1 MPAKRESS
9 CRVCG
14 SGLFVEPLL
23 RYSNMPGAAQDF
35 PTAETLKQDVGTNL
49 AVCQCASCGLVQLDN
64 APVGYWREVIRAA
77 AFSEEMKAFR
87 RAQFRAWVGKYTLTA
102 KKILE
107 VGCGRGE
114 YLSLLKDC
122 AVEAHGLEYAASSV
136 ECCRNQGL
144 SVSKGFPDQAEHHVA
159 HAPFDAFVCL
169 NFLEHWP
176 DPNAALHGIKA
187 NLLDGGIGLVE
198 VPNFDMIV
206 QKGLFSEFIAD
217 HLLYF
222 SRETLSFTLQRNG
235 FDVLECAP
243 VWHDYILSAVVK
255 KRVRPDLGFFEQ
267 YRERITKELD
277 TFLSGMPTGRV
288 AVWGAGH
295 QALAVLSLA
304 NLGSRICY
312 VVDSATFK
320 QGKYT
325 PATHV
330 PIVSPEAL
338 TTDPVDAVIVM
349 AASYSDEV
357 AHILRSFHGETI
369 RVGIL
374 RNFGLE
380 IV

>member
-1 MPAKRESS
+1 MLRYANMPA
-9 CRVCG
+9 
-14 SGLFVEPLL
+14 
-23 RYSNMPGAAQDF
+23 AAQGF
-35 PTAETLKQDVGTNL
+35 PVAETLQQDVGTDL
-49 AVCQCASCGLVQLDN
+49 EVRQCASCGLVQLGN
-64 APVGYWREVIRAA
+64 APVSYYREVIRAA
-77 AFSEEMKAFR
+77 AFSDEMKAFR
-87 RAQFRAWVGKYTLTA
+87 RTQFQAWVEKYRLTG

-114 YLSLLKDC
+114 YLSLIKEC
-122 AVEAHGLEYAASSV
+122 AVEAHGVEYAASSV
-136 ECCRNQGL
+136 ECCRQQGL
-144 SVSKGFPDQAEHHVA
+144 SVVQGFPDRADHRFP

-176 DPNAALHGIKA
+176 DPNAVFHGIKA
-187 NLLDGGIGLVE
+187 NLVEGGMGLVE

-206 QKGLFSEFIAD
+206 CKGLFSEFIAD
-217 HLLYF
+217 HLFYF
-222 SRETLSFTLQRNG
+222 DRQTLSFTLQKNG
-235 FDVLECAP
+235 FDVLECTS

-255 KRVRPDLGFFEQ
+255 KRVCTDLGFFENC
-267 YRERITKELD
+267 RESITKELD
-277 TFLSGMPTGRV
+277 DFLSRIPTGRV

-295 QALAVLSLA
+295 QALAVLALA

-357 AHILRSFHGETI
+357 VKNLRSFCPDAI
-369 RVGIL
+369 QVAIVRD
-374 RNFGLE
+374 FGLE
-380 IV
+380 VL

>member
-1 MPAKRESS
+1 MQAKHVSF

-14 SGLFVEPLL
+14 SELFAEPLL

-35 PTAETLKQDVGTNL
+35 PTAETRQRDAGTNL
-49 AVCQCASCGLVQLDN
+49 DVCQCSSCGLVQLDN
-64 APVGYWREVIRAA
+64 DPVGYWREVIRAA
-77 AFSEEMKAFR
+77 AFSEEMKEFR
-87 RAQFRAWVGKYTLTA
+87 RAQFRAWVERYRLTS

-114 YLSLLKDC
+114 YLSLLKEC
-122 AVEAHGLEYAASSV
+122 AVDAHGLEYAAASV
-136 ECCRNQGL
+136 ECCHQQGL
-144 SVSKGFPDQAEHHVA
+144 SVVRGFPGRDGSRLPS
-159 HAPFDAFVCL
+159 APFDAFLCL

-176 DPNAALHGIKA
+176 DPNAVFHGIKS
-187 NLLDGGIGLVE
+187 NLVEGGIGLVE

-222 SRETLSFTLQRNG
+222 NRQTLSFTLQRNG
-235 FDVLECAP
+235 FDVLECEP

-255 KRVRPDLGFFEQ
+255 KRVRTDLGFFGTH
-267 YRERITKELD
+267 RAHITKELD
-277 TFLSGMPTGRV
+277 AFIARFPNGKV

-304 NLGSRICY
+304 NLGSKIRY
-312 VVDSATFK
+312 VIDSAPFK

-325 PATHV
+325 PATHL
-330 PIVSPEAL
+330 PILPPETL
-338 TTDPVDAVIVM
+338 TTDPVDGVIVM

-357 AHILRSFHGETI
+357 A
-369 RVGIL
+369 GIL
-374 RNFGLE
+374 RATYRETMQVAILRDFGLE
-380 IV
+380 NV